1 MRDFIKNM
9 CAGIVDGNTKR
20 QNAAY
25 SPIISRTWF
34 RATLLL
40 GFLTIVLSGC
50 FAGRLLSVKEQM
62 CDFDDYVHVD
72 IGRQLKV
79 HLQEP
84 VLLEK
89 DVYMMMGVSPT
100 TRVETTDRVAAS
112 FVFELLQHGSGNTT
126 VPTGEEIQLD
136 LVFVRY
142 NKHLR
147 LAQLGMN
154 EIPIDLLADRI
165 PDQAEMEAIA
175 TQACEFSISPFSR
188 SVSMDIDLEMLQD
201 LPGRQAI
208 IDWFGSPIET
218 QDSGNTIAYEYR
230 LKGATSD
237 QQSGR
242 IRASFDD
249 SGDKPLMV
257 EASFTHYLANIDLVE
272 GKMHLKL
279 VF

>member
-1 MRDFIKNM
+1 M

-20 QNAAY
+20 QNAAN

-112 FVFELLQHGSGNTT
+112 FVFELLQHGSGNTS

-165 PDQAEMEAIA
+165 PDQAEMEAMA

-188 SVSMDIDLEMLQD
+188 SASIDIDPEMLQD

-218 QDSGNTIAYEYR
+218 LDSGNTIAYEYR

-242 IRASFDD
+242 IRASFDE

-279 VF
+279 DF